1 MGIKQFLGIKWI
13 ENSPQMLFYDYSTKK
28 IEYEDSKGTISLERT
43 KEKRCK
49 GYYDLEKKKIV
60 PCKSYIDLSRQ

>member
-1 MGIKQFLGIKWI
+1 
-13 ENSPQMLFYDYSTKK
+13 MLFYDCITKK
-28 IEYEDSKGTISLERT
+28 FEYEDCKGTISLERT